1 MPQVKFDLSNKM
13 GVLSYKIDS
22 WAMFRLVQGN
32 SFLFV
37 LVFSHLFTS
46 THALIVLGLKTS
58 MTLHNFKSNAHL

>member
-37 LVFSHLFTS
+37 LVFSP
-46 THALIVLGLKTS
+46 LIHKYSCTNRTRPEDLYDLTQ
-58 MTLHNFKSNAHL
+58 L